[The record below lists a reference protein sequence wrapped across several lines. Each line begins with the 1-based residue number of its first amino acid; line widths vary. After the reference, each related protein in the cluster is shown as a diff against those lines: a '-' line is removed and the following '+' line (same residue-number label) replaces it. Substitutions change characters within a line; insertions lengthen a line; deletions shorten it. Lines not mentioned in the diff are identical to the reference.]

1 MNFTYPMSKEDKRE
15 EPLLWVVDVWQ
26 RDDYRAQDAFFFK
39 SQDEAIKFA
48 NWTVE
53 TDQDWQWP
61 KNSIYPIRPHQIK
74 TFEENKKQF
83 IDFYG
88 DSEDDE

>member
-1 MNFTYPMSKEDKRE
+1 MKQPYPMSKEDEQE
-15 EPLLWVVDVWQ
+15 EPLLWVVDVWMA
-26 RDDYRAQDAFFFK
+26 DDYREQDAFFFMCY
-39 SQDEAIKFA
+39 DEAITFA

-74 TFEENKKQF
+74 TLEENKKRF
-83 IDFYG
+83 IYFYG
-88 DSEDDE
+88 DSEADE